1 MLKIGKF
8 WSHHDT
14 STCLNISLLCHHI
27 THFSAFQPFRS
38 EPLRSSVVENI
49 HRIHQ
54 AKESLGGVADS
65 PSIFLVKWGCGFFL
79 DDFWLSMWLNT
90 KYGVWICSETG
101 LNPNLHA
108 VGVDWRARP
117 SPGLWR
123 LLVERGAGL
132 VKILR
137 MVAVGQRVILTCAEG
152 SRAEGDPTCPPTQH
166 SIAPLTS

>member
-1 MLKIGKF
+1 M
-8 WSHHDT
+8 W
-14 STCLNISLLCHHI
+14 
-27 THFSAFQPFRS
+27 
-38 EPLRSSVVENI
+38 V
-49 HRIHQ
+49 
-54 AKESLGGVADS
+54 
-65 PSIFLVKWGCGFFL
+65 L
-79 DDFWLSMWLNT
+79 DDFGLSMWLNT

-132 VKILR
+132 VKIFR